1 MPAGAIH
8 FGDGDVA
15 GSSDG
20 KEMAW
25 SELTGWMSALTR
37 PTRGF

>member
-1 MPAGAIH
+1 MPAGVNH

-15 GSSDG
+15 GNGGG

-25 SELTGWMSALTR
+25 SEPTGWMSALTR

>member
-1 MPAGAIH
+1 MPAGFIH

-15 GSSDG
+15 DDSDG

-25 SELTGWMSALTR
+25 SGLIGWTTGLTR